1 MYQERVA
8 SEQQL
13 SELATASEASQ
24 NDILALS
31 QALDEAQKLLDDR
44 SAEHEGQISGL
55 QTILA
60 EAEQA
65 FSTTSTAL
73 KEAQVRFQTSQ
84 IHTDFCLFTPKGCL
98 PISLLDHS
106 SSSSMTVHT
115 EVLERGNLHLCLETL
130 NGSHA
135 GSNIHLGRGVGF
147 CQSAPCQ
154 YKPEFLGHKQ
164 SSGRYPSSAQTG

>member
-44 SAEHEGQISGL
+44 SAEYEGQISGL

-65 FSTTSTAL
+65 ISTTSTAL
-73 KEAQVRFQTSQ
+73 KEAQVRFRTSQ
-84 IHTDFCLFTPKGCL
+84 IHTDICLFTPEGCL
-98 PISLLDHS
+98 PFRLLDHS
-106 SSSSMTVHT
+106 GSSPMTVYT
-115 EVLERGNLHLCLETL
+115 EVFERGILHL
-130 NGSHA
+130 
-135 GSNIHLGRGVGF
+135 
-147 CQSAPCQ
+147 PCNW
-154 YKPEFLGHKQ
+154 KP
-164 SSGRYPSSAQTG
+164 